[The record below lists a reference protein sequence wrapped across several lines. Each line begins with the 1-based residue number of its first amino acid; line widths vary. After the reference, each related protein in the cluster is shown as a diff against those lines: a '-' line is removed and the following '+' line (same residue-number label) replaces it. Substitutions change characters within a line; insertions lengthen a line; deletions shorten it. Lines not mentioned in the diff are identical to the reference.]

1 MQKVLDKLI
10 AKELRLAA
18 DRFDAGNSHLSEDE
32 QAGILDMLT
41 HTSMSAE
48 EVCSYLNISRPTLT
62 NHIRDGRIPKGRKL
76 RGRNELIWF
85 KDELINA
92 LKD

>member
-10 AKELRLAA
+10 AKELRNIA
-18 DRFDAGNSHLSEDE
+18 DKFDAGNSHLSEEE
-32 QAGILDMLT
+32 QSGILAMLT

-62 NHIRDGRIPKGRKL
+62 NYIRDGRIPKGRKL
-76 RGRNELIWF
+76 RGRNELVWF

>member
-1 MQKVLDKLI
+1 MQKPLDKLI
-10 AKELRLAA
+10 IKELEEATA
-18 DRFDAGNSHLSEDE
+18 RFKAGNSHLSEEE
-32 QAGILDMLT
+32 QCGILAMLT

-62 NHIRDGRIPKGRKL
+62 NYVRNGTIPKGRKL

-92 LKD
+92 LKG

>member
-1 MQKVLDKLI
+1 MQKSLDKLI
-10 AKELRLAA
+10 AKELREAA

-32 QAGILDMLT
+32 QCGILGMLT

-48 EVCSYLNISRPTLT
+48 EVCVYLHISRPTLT
-62 NHIRDGRIPKGRKL
+62 NYIRNGTIPKGRKL

-92 LKD
+92 LKG

>member
-1 MQKVLDKLI
+1 MKQDLSKL
-10 AKELRLAA
+10 LANTMIEVA
-18 DRFDAGNSHLSEDE
+18 NNIKAGNSHLSEQE
-32 QAGILDMLT
+32 QSEILDMLT

-48 EVCSYLNISRPTLT
+48 EVCVYLHISRPTLT
-62 NHIRDGRIPKGRKL
+62 NYIRNGTIPKGRKL

-92 LKD
+92 LKG